1 MHIYFHTPWTGATH
15 RVSTTSI
22 YKHSQREMQVPSR
35 WHTMRPQLS
44 VEPLKKPA
52 KEAALICTIALE
64 HPSYN
69 PLCKSTSTTLQH
81 FIILQNTQVCNQ
93 MNTLSWHA
101 ILCAPV
107 PHKEEPGWP
116 LVCRKLEEKGHV
128 MRTWRLYI
136 HNTTTNHHWCWRP
149 ESWNSETWYF
159 KCSHTVILSNLRGGS
174 LKRKIHNTMVHN
186 SNVNQQ
192 CTTTPCDTTR

>member
-1 MHIYFHTPWTGATH
+1 MHATH
-15 RVSTTSI
+15 RVSTTLTHQSTTSI
-22 YKHSQREMQVPSR
+22 YKHGQREMQVPSR
-35 WHTMRPQLS
+35 WHTRRPQLS

-69 PLCKSTSTTLQH
+69 PLCKSTSTTLPH
-81 FIILQNTQVCNQ
+81 FTIYYKTHKVCNQ

-107 PHKEEPGWP
+107 PHKEESGWP

-128 MRTWRLYI
+128 MRTWGLYI

-149 ESWNSETWYF
+149 NHRIQNTWFF
-159 KCSHTVILSNLRGGS
+159 KCPHTEHGF
-174 LKRKIHNTMVHN
+174 
-186 SNVNQQ
+186 SNVHIYWAVWKEAIWREKYITQWQ
-192 CTTTPCDTTR
+192 ITAT